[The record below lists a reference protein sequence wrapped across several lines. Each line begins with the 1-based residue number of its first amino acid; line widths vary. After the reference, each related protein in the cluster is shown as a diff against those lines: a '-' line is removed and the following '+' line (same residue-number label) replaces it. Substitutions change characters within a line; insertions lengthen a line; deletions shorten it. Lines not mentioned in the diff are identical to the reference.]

1 MLTVKCYD
9 MNCYAKSRL
18 PSLEIKNCDLNKTAS
33 VQSLHFTNN
42 VVWIRML
49 DGQEGRCTA
58 NRCTESVAPSKDLR
72 YLLAWLRQERCNRS
86 HNSATSTFLR
96 CQVPLTLCLDMLLKW
111 MSWLMPIKFCL
122 YSVQPLDNWRR
133 PQGGYLDLKCLQW
146 HVLIWHGAARSQSSM
161 CIHHYTCIVLCF
173 IKIRQ
178 KGWFWAARSQGGS
191 SRYVQN
197 R

>member
-133 PQGGYLDLKCLQW
+133 PPGRLPGSEMF
-146 HVLIWHGAARSQSSM
+146 AM
-161 CIHHYTCIVLCF
+161 TCPHLAWSC
-173 IKIRQ
+173 Q
-178 KGWFWAARSQGGS
+178 KPIQ
-191 SRYVQN
+191 YVHTSLYVHSAMLH
-197 R
+197 